1 MVEMKQLSV
10 GGNVYEIVDA
20 TARSGVGTNAT
31 NIANAQAV
39 LDAIAADGAGAH
51 NSIYRGK
58 YLGSSVTTEQWAA
71 IGDGSFRDLFI
82 GDYWTIDGINYRI
95 AAFDYYYR
103 TGETEC
109 TTHHATLVP
118 DTNMYTHYMNSE
130 NVTTGAY
137 PNSAMY
143 ASGLDQ
149 AKTTIKAAFGESH
162 LLVHDQYFPNAVS
175 NGYTSGGAWYTGQ
188 SVNLMTEQNVYG
200 CKVFGNCINGTNW
213 PYSYTI
219 DKSQYPLFALN
230 PYMISNRQWY
240 WLRDVASSTYFAYVT
255 TSGNCG
261 SYAASAALGVRP
273 AFSIKS

>member
-1 MVEMKQLSV
+1 MVEMKHLSV

-39 LDAIAADGAGAH
+39 LDAITADGAGAH

-71 IGDGSFRDLFI
+71 ISAGTFKDLFI
-82 GDYWTIDGINYRI
+82 GDYWTIGDINYRI

-103 TGETEC
+103 TGDTEC
-109 TTHHATLVP
+109 TTHHVTLVP
-118 DTNMYTHYMNSE
+118 DTNMYTHCMNDT

-137 PNSAMY
+137 VGSKM
-143 ASGLDQ
+143 
-149 AKTTIKAAFGESH
+149 
-162 LLVHDQYFPNAVS
+162 
-175 NGYTSGGAWYTGQ
+175 YTSGLADAKSTINSAFGADHILSHRQYLQTAVTNGYASAGEWRDST
-188 SVNLMTEQNVYG
+188 VELMTEQNVYG
-200 CKVFGNCINGTNW
+200 GKVFSNVICGTSFPN
-213 PYSYTI
+213 SYTV

-230 PYMISNRQWY
+230 PYMISNRQWF
-240 WLRDVASSTYFAYVT
+240 WLRDVASSANFANVP
-255 TSGNCG
+255 
-261 SYAASAALGVRP
+261 SYGYCSHYNASVAGGVRP